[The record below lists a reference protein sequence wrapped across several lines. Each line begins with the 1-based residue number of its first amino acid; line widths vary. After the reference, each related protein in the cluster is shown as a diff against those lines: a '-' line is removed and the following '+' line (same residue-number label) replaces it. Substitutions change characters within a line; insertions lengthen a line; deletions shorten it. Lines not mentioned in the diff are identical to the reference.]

1 MDGLLDRLR
10 LLKYSTTFCPEKGLR
25 PLTPGFFTL
34 PQPNVNVQ
42 LHYFHVLFAWLAN
55 QAGDA
60 FSPPGELDD
69 PNQTA
74 TSIAAVLKNA
84 GVPGDFAVA
93 KLRQGHGEAV
103 LQALTGMADR
113 VLKVR
118 GYQFKKPVFSSEDTF
133 EEAEADD
140 DAEVRIDDIEEALV
154 GDGDAGSDDDHD
166 DHDVLGAL
174 APAMIRAPTRPV
186 LRAGGSMAQTSVSG
200 LRTSNA
206 FVPPVDAA
214 VWQAE
219 LDRVTPLLKVQLT
232 ADHKD
237 WRMHLAHLQQYQGA
251 IAAVAGPTRD
261 QLAKLNKEIE
271 QTLDKIESR
280 EKYINAQ
287 FETLVEEHRGVQQA
301 LSGLKQKYN
310 ASSEQISKLSAE
322 LAQVSEQ
329 LDTVKAQMDDLGS
342 GMTDSKPL
350 INIKS
355 ALQRLKTEIKQ
366 MDLRTGVLEHTLLN
380 VRLKNKATMVAGA
393 AEGTAAPFL
402 FAM

>member
-10 LLKYSTTFCPEKGLR
+10 LLKYSTAFCPEKGLR

-55 QAGDA
+55 QAGDP

-74 TSIAAVLKNA
+74 TNIAAVLKNA
-84 GVPGDFAVA
+84 GVPGDFTVT

-140 DAEVRIDDIEEALV
+140 GAEVRIDDIEEALA

-166 DHDVLGAL
+166 DHDVLGVL
-174 APAMIRAPTRPV
+174 APAM
-186 LRAGGSMAQTSVSG
+186 TSVSG

-214 VWQAE
+214 AWQAE

-287 FETLVEEHRGVQQA
+287 FETLVDEHRGVQQA

-329 LDTVKAQMDDLGS
+329 LDMVKAQMDDLGS

-355 ALQRLKTEIKQ
+355 ALQRLKAEIKQ

-393 AEGTAAPFL
+393 AEGTSAPFF